1 MRHGTK
7 LLAAALLFGLAACG
21 EEQKAEAPPPQEVT
35 EDAVGQFCGMDLV
48 EHPGPKGQIFV
59 RGEPEPLWFATVREL
74 FAFTMLPEMPKDVAA
89 IYVNDMARATS
100 WDQPE
105 PGTWMEAEK
114 GFYVIGSR
122 QRSGMNTDEL
132 VPFGDEAA
140 ARAFAAEQGGT
151 IVRFDEMP
159 EDAVFPGTEG
169 TS

>member
-1 MRHGTK
+1 MSHGAK
-7 LLAAALLFGLAACG
+7 LLAAALLLGLAACG

-35 EDAVGQFCGMDLV
+35 AEATGQFCGMALV

-59 RGEPEPLWFATVREL
+59 QGEPEPLWFATVREL

-89 IYVNDMARATS
+89 IYVTDMARVRN

-114 GFYVIGSR
+114 SFYVIGSE
-122 QRSGMNTDEL
+122 QRSGMGTDEL
-132 VPFGDEAA
+132 VPFGNEAA
-140 ARAFAAEQGGT
+140 AQAFAAEHGGT

-159 EDAVFPGTEG
+159 ADAVFPGAEDG
-169 TS
+169 L

>member
-1 MRHGTK
+1 MRRGPA
-7 LLAAALLFGLAACG
+7 LLVAALLLGLVACG

-35 EDAVGQFCGMDLV
+35 DEATGQFCGMALV

-89 IYVNDMARATS
+89 IYVTDMARAQN

-105 PGTWMEAEK
+105 PGTWIEADK
-114 GFYVIGSR
+114 GFYVIGSNR
-122 QRSGMNTDEL
+122 RSGMNTDEL

-140 ARAFAAEQGGT
+140 ARSFAAEHGGK
-151 IVRFDEMP
+151 IVRFAEMP
-159 EDAVFPGTEG
+159 ADAVFPDAEDA
-169 TS
+169 S